1 MRETQK
7 SVTAFEVQQSNTR
20 KTLKNNLGKRCVRI
34 PRARASLWL
43 WDYNQMPLTMV
54 ILFFLFNHSSLF
66 AGRPLC
72 PCTGTCLVYL
82 NTHSDL
88 QISICCQSR
97 NKKRKKKRKCLLLV
111 NSGSSFRRYHTC
123 VTSFSPSAKSTKL
136 KQKTQAPPSK
146 TELKLASSKNDAS
159 CPGQQMVDGWNN

>member
-7 SVTAFEVQQSNTR
+7 SVTAFEVQQSKTR
-20 KTLKNNLGKRCVRI
+20 KILKNNLGKRRVKI

-54 ILFFLFNHSSLF
+54 ILFFLFDHSSLF
-66 AGRPLC
+66 AGRPLW

-97 NKKRKKKRKCLLLV
+97 NKKRKIKESVFCWWTQEAVLEGTIHVSRPFLLQPNPQNWNKRHRLLQV
-111 NSGSSFRRYHTC
+111 K
-123 VTSFSPSAKSTKL
+123 PS
-136 KQKTQAPPSK
+136 
-146 TELKLASSKNDAS
+146 
-159 CPGQQMVDGWNN
+159 